1 MKIMIQRL
9 LTLLLLIG
17 ISTFTLSAQDK
28 KIGYG
33 FRAGLSYSK
42 FNGPSEIGP
51 NGEELE
57 SFTNDKGFHIGVSF
71 AYKMTDLFGFRTEFM
86 FSQRGTNHDY
96 DGPSYYLLGRD
107 VPSSDILITGTR
119 HQTLNVNNSYIDIPL
134 MVYQKIGK
142 FEIFGGL
149 NTGLLITST
158 AGGSIN
164 FEGISGGNQVKPYP
178 FLLSLDYNY
187 KSDKAGEASVER
199 TPIDV
204 SGLPYAEP
212 STLGAYYEF
221 EARDKMQYQTL
232 DFSLMGG
239 ASFYFNQ
246 GLYLSWRYLYGLGDV
261 DRNDYDI
268 SLQTAQLVNS
278 QVYTHVKRADKNSSL
293 SMQFSVGFSF

>member
-1 MKIMIQRL
+1 MKIMIQRI

-17 ISTFTLSAQDK
+17 IGTLTLSAQDK

-86 FSQRGTNHDY
+86 FSQRGTNLSY
-96 DGPSYYLLGRD
+96 DGKSYYLLGRD
-107 VPSSDILITGTR
+107 VPSSDILIGGMR
-119 HQTLNVNNSYIDIPL
+119 HQKLNVNNSYIDIPL
-134 MVYQKIGK
+134 MAYHKIGK
-142 FEIFGGL
+142 LEIFGGL
-149 NTGLLITST
+149 NTGFLISST

-164 FEGISGGNQVKPYP
+164 FEGESGGNHVMPYP

-187 KSDKAGEASVER
+187 KADKAGEASIER

-204 SGLPYAEP
+204 SGLPYFEP

-221 EARDKMQYQTL
+221 AERGKMQYQTL
-232 DFSLMGG
+232 DFSLMAG

-268 SLQTAQLVNS
+268 SLQDIQTVGQE
-278 QVYTHVKRADKNSSL
+278 YIHVKRADNNRSL